1 MFPSF
6 LHGIIKQLI
15 LCLMI
20 VSYSELSKR
29 KPIRPTV
36 CTHGD
41 NATMRYT
48 LCDRARCITLLLTL
62 LTEPNIM
69 RTFAHRARVH
79 GE

>member
-41 NATMRYT
+41 KDNATI
-48 LCDRARCITLLLTL
+48 CVI
-62 LTEPNIM
+62 
-69 RTFAHRARVH
+69 HRAIAH
-79 GE
+79 GV